1 MNETLIFDLLIILSA
16 GLFAA
21 LVCRRLGVS
30 GLIGYLLVGAA
41 IGDGG
46 FGLIHDDGHEL
57 ESFAEAGV
65 FLLLFSIG
73 LEFSLD
79 DLRQMGRELLIGG
92 STQMLLVAVPVGLA
106 LHAAGLSPQAA
117 CLLAAATAFSS
128 TVLVFKALSEWGQS
142 SSPHGRRAIGVLL
155 FQDAALVPLLLL
167 VPLLT
172 GSGQTSGPAA
182 YALLA
187 ATSVLFVV
195 GVLGLRYSL
204 DRWVIP
210 SLAGYRSPELIILF
224 TLVALGGIT
233 MVAYKIGLPPAVGA
247 FASGLIFSGNRWTK
261 QIDALVLPFRETFA
275 AVFFV
280 GLGLI
285 SQPRLLWVE
294 PVVIGGC
301 LVGLFLIKASAA
313 TIALRLTHLPWRSA
327 LGMGVGLAHVGEF
340 AFVLVLLGLETG
352 VVSELNYQRLVVV
365 AVGSLVLTPLIL
377 KAGLRLTRDTDD
389 GTAGDANTTEPKR
402 PAIVKLES
410 EIDRTATIIG
420 AGPIGRRVASQM
432 ETLGKDICLIDLS
445 PINLHS
451 FALEGFRT
459 VAGDAAD
466 PTILSLAGADKCPV
480 VAVCVP
486 NDDIAIQV
494 VSAVRRL
501 NPAGFIAVRCRYQS
515 NAAKLKKAG
524 AAAVVS
530 EEVEACGALLKVL
543 YRYENDA

>member
-21 LVCRRLGVS
+21 LVCRGLGVS

-41 IGDGG
+41 LGDGG
-46 FGLIHDDGHEL
+46 LGWVHDEGHQL

-92 STQMLLVAVPVGLA
+92 SVQMLLVAVPVGFA

-117 CLLAAATAFSS
+117 CLLASATAFSS

-167 VPLLT
+167 VPFLT
-172 GSGQTSGPAA
+172 GAGQAAGPAA
-182 YALLA
+182 YAILA
-187 ATSVLFVV
+187 FTSVLFVV
-195 GVLGLRYSL
+195 GVLVLRYSL

-294 PVVIGGC
+294 PLLIGAC
-301 LVGLFLIKASAA
+301 LVGLFVVKAIAA
-313 TIALRLTHLPWRSA
+313 TIALRLTQLPWRSA
-327 LGMGVGLAHVGEF
+327 IGMGVGLAHVGEF
-340 AFVLVLLGLETG
+340 AFVLVLLGLESG

-377 KAGLRLTRDTDD
+377 KAGLAWTRDADEASPGELQRRAVVKHD
-389 GTAGDANTTEPKR
+389 RGD
-402 PAIVKLES
+402 VG
-410 EIDRTATIIG
+410 RTAAVIG
-420 AGPIGRRVASQM
+420 AGPIGRRVAAQM
-432 ETLGKDICLIDLS
+432 ETLGKDVCLIDLS

-451 FALEGFRT
+451 FAQEGFRT

-466 PTILSLAGADKCPV
+466 PAILTLAGADQCPV

-486 NDDIAIQV
+486 SDDIAIQV
-494 VSAVRRL
+494 VGAVRRL

-515 NAAKLKKAG
+515 NATKLRKAG

-530 EEVEACGALLKVL
+530 EEVEACGALLRVL
-543 YRYENDA
+543 SQYENDA

>member
-21 LVCRRLGVS
+21 LICRRLGVS

-41 IGDGG
+41 LGG
-46 FGLIHDDGHEL
+46 GGLGWVDDEGHEL

-79 DLRQMGRELLIGG
+79 DLRRMGRELLIGG
-92 STQMLLVAVPVGLA
+92 SVQMVLVAVPVGGA
-106 LHAAGLSPQAA
+106 LYAAGLSPQAA
-117 CLLAAATAFSS
+117 CLLASATAFSS
-128 TVLVFKALSEWGQS
+128 TVLVFKALSEWGQA
-142 SSPHGRRAIGVLL
+142 SSPHGRRAIGILL

-167 VPLLT
+167 VPFLT
-172 GSGQTSGPAA
+172 GGGQTAGPAA
-182 YALLA
+182 YAWLA
-187 ATSVLFVV
+187 VTSVLFVV
-195 GVLGLRYSL
+195 GVLGIRYAL
-204 DRWVIP
+204 DRWIIP

-233 MVAYKIGLPPAVGA
+233 MIAYKIGLPPAVGA
-247 FASGLIFSGNRWTK
+247 FAAGLSFSGNRWTK

-285 SQPRLLWVE
+285 SQPRLFWVE
-294 PVVIGGC
+294 PVLIAEC
-301 LVGLFLIKASAA
+301 LVGLILVKTMAA
-313 TIALRLTHLPWRSA
+313 TIALRLTRLPWRSA
-327 LGMGVGLAHVGEF
+327 MGMGVGLAHVGEF
-340 AFVLVLLGLETG
+340 AFVLVLLGLESG
-352 VVSELNYQRLVVV
+352 VVSELNYQRLVAV

-377 KAGLRLTRDTDD
+377 KAGLRWTRDAD
-389 GTAGDANTTEPKR
+389 GGHASEPKR
-402 PAIVKLES
+402 AVIATEKETDASV
-410 EIDRTATIIG
+410 DRTAVVIG
-420 AGPIGRRVASQM
+420 AGPIGRRVASQL
-432 ETLGKDICLIDLS
+432 ETLGKDICLVDLS

-451 FALEGFRT
+451 FAQEGFRT
-459 VAGDAAD
+459 VAGDATD
-466 PTILSLAGADKCPV
+466 PAILTLAGADRSPV

-486 NDDIAIQV
+486 NDEIAIRV
-494 VSAVRRL
+494 VLTVRQI

-515 NAAKLKKAG
+515 NAAKLQKAG

-530 EEVEACGALLKVL
+530 EEVEACGALLRVL
-543 YRYENDA
+543 SRIDNDA